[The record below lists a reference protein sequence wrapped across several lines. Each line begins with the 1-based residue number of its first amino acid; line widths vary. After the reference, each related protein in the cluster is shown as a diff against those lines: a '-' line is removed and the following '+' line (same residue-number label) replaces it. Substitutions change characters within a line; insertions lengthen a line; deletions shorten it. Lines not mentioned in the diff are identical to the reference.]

1 VRGKRDAEGDKAR
14 GRGVERE
21 KKTPCFFAPSL
32 PHLLTHSED
41 QEKV

>member
-1 VRGKRDAEGDKAR
+1 VRGKRAIKGDKAS
-14 GRGVERE
+14 GRGGERE
-21 KKTPCFFAPSL
+21 KEKPCFFASSP